1 MTRRRTGAGTIAAL
15 TLTLVFG
22 LTLLLGLAAGAGVY
36 RRVTERVEQSQEDR
50 VGLTYLAAKLRGWD
64 EAGQLRVGLF
74 DGLPAV
80 FLLQQLDGAAY
91 ETALYVHDGWLK
103 ELLYEQGWP
112 LEPGDGEPITQ
123 AQALEAGWE
132 REGLLHLLYTGS
144 NGREESLFLCI
155 RSEG

>member
-80 FLLQQLDGAAY
+80 FLLQQLD
-91 ETALYVHDGWLK
+91 
-103 ELLYEQGWP
+103 
-112 LEPGDGEPITQ
+112 
-123 AQALEAGWE
+123 
-132 REGLLHLLYTGS
+132 
-144 NGREESLFLCI
+144 
-155 RSEG
+155 